1 MERPR
6 LVAVGRIS
14 RAHGVRGL
22 VKVHPY
28 GDSLAE
34 QQVGDCLELDP
45 TDWQDGWAR
54 LTIAALQPHGHQL
67 LLMQFAEITTR
78 DEAEKLL
85 GREVFLPPERLSR
98 AAEGEYYHY
107 QLLGLAVETTAGVQL
122 GAITSIIETGSN
134 DVYVVVGR
142 GKEALIPALEGVI
155 VAIDLSRG
163 RMVVDPPEG
172 LIDDF

>member
-6 LVAVGRIS
+6 LVVVGRIG
-14 RAHGVRGL
+14 RAHGLRGL
-22 VKVHPY
+22 VKVHAY

-34 QQVGDCLELDP
+34 QRAGDRLELGP
-45 TDWQDGWAR
+45 TAR
-54 LTIAALQPHGHQL
+54 EGDQATLTIAASQVRGHQL
-67 LLMQFAEITTR
+67 LLMQFNEINTR

-98 AAEGEYYHY
+98 TAEGEYYHY

-122 GAITSIIETGSN
+122 GEVTNVIETGSN
-134 DVYVVVGR
+134 DVYAVMR
-142 GKEALIPALEGVI
+142 HGKETLIPALEDVI
-155 VAIDLSRG
+155 VSIDLVSG

-172 LIDDF
+172 LIDDL